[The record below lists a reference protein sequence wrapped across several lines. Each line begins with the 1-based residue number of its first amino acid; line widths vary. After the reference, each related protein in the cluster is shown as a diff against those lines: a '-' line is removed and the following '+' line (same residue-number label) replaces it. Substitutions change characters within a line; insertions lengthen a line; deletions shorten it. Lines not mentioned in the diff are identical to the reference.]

1 MVIPE
6 VGNIQCNENFG
17 DYLARIGMSEDQY
30 TVTVMGSTSKSD
42 CLGGSH
48 ARVPSRY
55 IGDLPSQT
63 R

>member
-1 MVIPE
+1 MPICVVLGCAYSLDTE
-6 VGNIQCNENFG
+6 LGAEEGVLLD
-17 DYLARIGMSEDQY
+17 DYLYVFPSLSPA
-30 TVTVMGSTSKSD
+30 
-42 CLGGSH
+42 LGGSH